1 MVNVFQYII
10 MSLFN
15 EHLYDYLA
23 VLFIFVLG
31 CVGLFFAIGG
41 ILRRF
46 KYFKWWPRQI
56 TNVHPDWFTHI
67 IPTFILL
74 VLIYF
79 YMLELWWEPSYRMDS
94 YDKQWDI
101 FKEHIMYKGI
111 SWRNKPPPHFAGK
124 TISERDK
131 PAIDKAHR
139 LSENLLEIQ
148 KLNLMIE
155 GQ

>member
-1 MVNVFQYII
+1 

-23 VLFIFVLG
+23 VIVIFG
-31 CVGLFFAIGG
+31 AIPMIGLLFAIGG

-46 KYFKWWPRQI
+46 KYFKWWPDHPQI
-56 TNVHPDWFTHI
+56 IHPVIFYF
-67 IPTFILL
+67 IPVYILV

-79 YMLELWWEPSYRMDS
+79 YMLELYWEPSYRMDS

-101 FKEHIMYKGI
+101 FKEHLMYKGYFP
-111 SWRNKPPPHFAGK
+111 WRNKPPPHYVGK

-139 LSENLLEIQ
+139 LSENLLKIQ

-155 GQ
+155 RQ